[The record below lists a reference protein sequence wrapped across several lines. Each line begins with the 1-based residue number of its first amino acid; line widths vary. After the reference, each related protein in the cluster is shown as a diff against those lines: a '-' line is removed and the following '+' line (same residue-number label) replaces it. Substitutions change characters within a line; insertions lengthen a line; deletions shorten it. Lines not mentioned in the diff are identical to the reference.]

1 MLKRKIEQRL
11 QEWKRSPNRK
21 PLLIKGC
28 RQCGKTYSVLDF
40 AKKNYKHVVYLN
52 FFENPDYCSVFE
64 GSLEIDN
71 ITMLLSAL
79 LGSEAVFEPGN
90 TILVLDEIQEC
101 PDART
106 ALKFFHLDGR
116 YDVIG
121 TGSLLGVRGYGK
133 EPKSIPVGYETTIDM
148 SPLDF
153 EEFLWANGISEVV
166 IDSLRKNIRG
176 VTPVPAALHKKM
188 RQLLLQY
195 TVVGGMPDVVQT
207 FVDTKRLDEVLTMQR
222 DIVRS
227 YEDDMIKYANQKD
240 KSHILEC
247 FQSIPKQ
254 LSKENKKF
262 QYSVVKKGSTASKYA
277 GSLQWI
283 EDAGIISRCYN
294 LTATE
299 LPLDGNAQ
307 DDVFKVYM
315 RDCGLFISM
324 LEDGTQFDVLQGN
337 LARYKGAIFENLIAD
352 MFTKMGR
359 KLYYFH
365 KNSGLEV
372 DFVIRYKGAC
382 TLVEVKAS
390 SGNTKS
396 TKTILAHPEKY
407 HVNSA
412 IKLGD
417 YNVGRSGEILTLPL
431 YMAFL
436 LTEV

>member
-166 IDSLRKNIRG
+166 IDSLRKNIRA

-207 FVDTKRLDEVLTMQR
+207 FVDTKRLDEVLNMQR

-262 QYSVVKKGSTASKYA
+262 QYSVVKKGFIASKYA

-294 LTATE
+294 LSATE

-372 DFVIRYKGAC
+372 DFVIRYKGEC

>member
-166 IDSLRKNIRG
+166 IDSLRKNIRA

-207 FVDTKRLDEVLTMQR
+207 FVDTKRLDEVLNMQR

-294 LTATE
+294 LSATE

-372 DFVIRYKGAC
+372 DFVIRYKGEC
-382 TLVEVKAS
+382 MLVEVKAS